1 MRSPGTM
8 LLVAMLGAG
17 LGWAVV
23 EAEAPAG
30 GHSTVTVV
38 GKPTAEA
45 PGLEDEQLGKKL
57 ETRLSVH
64 FAGTPLADV
73 LQYLREKGKLNI
85 ILNSDA
91 PGVDPTFPIILKL
104 DDVALRNAV
113 AWVARLAGL
122 VYLVRDEAVFLTTAA
137 DLSPE
142 WSREIRVRDQAL
154 DRLAEKTW
162 IPKVEAKLEEPTSF
176 SFTDTPLRE
185 TMSFLASYH
194 KLNVVLDPRF
204 TQQENTVTMPV
215 EDMSVRSALGW
226 ILRVKHLEYALVDEA
241 IFVSTPASIRSL
253 RASRRSVSG
262 DARFRTVVD
271 VEFSEIPIHRA
282 LEALSGATGLNIA
295 LRAEQVPPLRLTMKL
310 DHVTL
315 EQAVRELVAQTGFPF
330 AFSFEEDGLVIWL
343 QEPSAEP
350 AKEAEPTEP
359 QGAER
364 PAEAREA
371 GAETQPPAKTE

>member
-1 MRSPGTM
+1 MRSPGTV
-8 LLVAMLGAG
+8 LLAAIVAAG

-23 EAEAPAG
+23 EAEAPVG
-30 GHSTVTVV
+30 SGHSTVTVV
-38 GKPTAEA
+38 GKPMAEV
-45 PGLEDEQLGKKL
+45 PRLEEGQLGKKL

-91 PGVDPTFPIILKL
+91 PGVHPTFPVILKL

-122 VYLVRDEAVFLTTAA
+122 VYVVRDEAVFLTTAA

-142 WSREIRVRDQAL
+142 WSREIRVRDQTL

-162 IPKVEAKLEEPTSF
+162 VPKMEAKLDEPTSF
-176 SFTDTPLRE
+176 SFKDTPLRE
-185 TMSFLASYH
+185 TLGFLASYH
-194 KLNVVLDPRF
+194 KLNVVLDARF

-215 EDMSVRSALGW
+215 EDMSVRNALGW

-241 IFVSTPASIRSL
+241 IFVSTPTRIRSL
-253 RASRRSVSG
+253 RAGRRSVSG
-262 DARFRTVVD
+262 DPRFRTVVD
-271 VEFSEIPIHRA
+271 VEFSEIPIQRA
-282 LEALSGATGLNIA
+282 LDALSTATGLNIA
-295 LRAEQVPPLRLTMKL
+295 LRAEQVPSLRLTMKL
-310 DHVTL
+310 EHVTL

-330 AFSFEEDGLVIWL
+330 AFSFEKDGLVIWL

-350 AKEAEPTEP
+350 TKEAEQAEP
-359 QGAER
+359 QGAKR
-364 PAEAREA
+364 PEKPETQSS
-371 GAETQPPAKTE
+371 AETE

>member
-1 MRSPGTM
+1 MRSPGTV
-8 LLVAMLGAG
+8 LLAAIVAAG

-23 EAEAPAG
+23 EAEAPVG
-30 GHSTVTVV
+30 SGHSAVTVV
-38 GKPTAEA
+38 GKPTAEVA
-45 PGLEDEQLGKKL
+45 RLEEGQLGKKL

-91 PGVDPTFPIILKL
+91 PGVDPAFPVILKL

-122 VYLVRDEAVFLTTAA
+122 VYVVRDEAIFLTPAA

-142 WSREIRVRDQAL
+142 WSREIRARDQTL

-162 IPKVEAKLEEPTSF
+162 VPKVEAKLDQPTSF
-176 SFTDTPLRE
+176 SFKDTPLRE
-185 TMSFLASYH
+185 VLGFLASYH
-194 KLNVVLDPRF
+194 KLNVVLDARF

-215 EDMSVRSALGW
+215 EDMSVRNALGW
-226 ILRVKHLEYALVDEA
+226 ILRLKHLEYALVDEA
-241 IFVSTPASIRSL
+241 IFVSTPTRIRSL
-253 RASRRSVSG
+253 RTSRRSVLG
-262 DARFRTVVD
+262 DPRFRTVVD
-271 VEFSEIPIHRA
+271 VEFSEIPIQRA
-282 LEALSGATGLNIA
+282 LDALSIATGLNIA
-295 LRAEQVPPLRLTMKL
+295 LRAEQVPPVRLTMKL

-330 AFSFEEDGLVIWL
+330 AFSFEKDGLVIWL

-350 AKEAEPTEP
+350 TKEVE
-359 QGAER
+359 Q
-364 PAEAREA
+364 A
-371 GAETQPPAKTE
+371 GPEKPETQPSVETE